1 MNIYERIWY
10 IIVVAYIWLPGTSSH
25 LWTAFHLT
33 KRWPPLAMP
42 GYSVRLHFAHQFTV
56 LTSWAM
62 QNFWDFGCKRSIM
75 YWLLSDE
82 PIWEIDPALNPSFQS
97 EISLDVAQVPIVCH
111 SLFTGVWNKWC
122 LIIQLWAP
130 VKANRQ
136 VLLSWLILSLV
147 AYLRHPNL
155 EPTQVS
161 TILTKEWPSHLTG
174 PQRRRKH
181 QVPAS
186 TAVSWGGEM
195 SIVIL
200 YQSMSIFGL
209 NPL

>member
-1 MNIYERIWY
+1 MNIYESYDIFM
-10 IIVVAYIWLPGTSSH
+10 VAYIWLPGTSSH

-62 QNFWDFGCKRSIM
+62 QNFWQEFGCKRSIM
-75 YWLLSDE
+75 YWLPSDE
-82 PIWEIDPALNPSFQS
+82 LTYPSFHS
-97 EISLDVAQVPIVCH
+97 EMSLDVAQVPIVCH

-147 AYLRHPNL
+147 AHLRHPTLNQ
-155 EPTQVS
+155 PKYQPSWQRNGQV
-161 TILTKEWPSHLTG
+161 T
-174 PQRRRKH
+174 
-181 QVPAS
+181 
-186 TAVSWGGEM
+186 
-195 SIVIL
+195 
-200 YQSMSIFGL
+200 
-209 NPL
+209 